1 MHFSNTGESIM
12 TFISSN
18 ASRLWKSLLVGAFAW
33 LCASPAQAA
42 YPEKPVR
49 LVVGFS
55 PGGAT
60 DIAARVVA
68 AELGNILKQPF
79 VVENRP
85 GAGSN
90 LAADYV
96 ARSTAD
102 GYTLFVVAVTS
113 AINQTL
119 YKNLTFDIVK
129 DFAPV
134 GLLIRSPNVLVV
146 NPSLPVNNV
155 QELVDYAKKNPGKL
169 AFASAG
175 TGGSTHMAGELF
187 KLQAGIDMLHVP
199 YRGSAPAMTD
209 LIGGQVQLSFD
220 NMPSAWQHVQSGKL
234 RALAVTTKD
243 RSASAPDLPS
253 MAESGFPD
261 FDVSAWFGLVAPA
274 GTPGD
279 VIEKLNTALNQVLA
293 MPAVRERFDA
303 MGAVA
308 APTTPEQ
315 FGQYIQSEVDI
326 WGKVVKASGATAN

>member
-1 MHFSNTGESIM
+1 
-12 TFISSN
+12 
-18 ASRLWKSLLVGAFAW
+18 
-33 LCASPAQAA
+33 
-42 YPEKPVR
+42 PEKPVR

-68 AELGNILKQPF
+68 AELSNILKQPF
-79 VVENRP
+79 VVENKP

-90 LAADYV
+90 LAADQV
-96 ARSTAD
+96 ARAAPD

-119 YKNLTFDIVK
+119 YKNLNFDLVQ

-134 GLLIRSPNVLVV
+134 GLLIKSPNLLVV

-199 YRGSAPAMTD
+199 YRGSAPAMAD
-209 LIGGQVQLSFD
+209 LIGGQVQLSF
-220 NMPSAWQHVQSGKL
+220 
-234 RALAVTTKD
+234 
-243 RSASAPDLPS
+243 
-253 MAESGFPD
+253 
-261 FDVSAWFGLVAPA
+261 
-274 GTPGD
+274 
-279 VIEKLNTALNQVLA
+279 
-293 MPAVRERFDA
+293 
-303 MGAVA
+303 
-308 APTTPEQ
+308 
-315 FGQYIQSEVDI
+315 
-326 WGKVVKASGATAN
+326 

>member
-1 MHFSNTGESIM
+1 M
-12 TFISSN
+12 TII
-18 ASRLWKSLLVGAFAW
+18 SRLVSPFWKSLLAGMLAWACVG
-33 LCASPAQAA
+33 PAQAA

-68 AELGNILKQPF
+68 AELSNILKQPF
-79 VVENRP
+79 VVENKP

-90 LAADYV
+90 LAADQV
-96 ARSTAD
+96 ARATPD

-113 AINQTL
+113 TINQTL
-119 YKNLTFDIVK
+119 YKNLNFDIVK

-134 GLLIRSPNVLVV
+134 GLLIKSPNLLVV

-199 YRGSAPAMTD
+199 YRGSAPAMAD

-234 RALAVTTKD
+234 RALAVTTKE
-243 RSASAPDLPS
+243 RSGSAPNVPT
-253 MAESGFPD
+253 MAESGFPE

-274 GTPGD
+274 GTPSD
-279 VIEKLNTALNQVLA
+279 VIATLNTAVNQVLA
-293 MPAVRERFDA
+293 MPAVRERFDT

-315 FGQYIQSEVDI
+315 FGDYIKSEVDM
-326 WGKVVKASGATAN
+326 WGKVVKASGASAN

>member
-1 MHFSNTGESIM
+1 M
-12 TFISSN
+12 TFLSRKISTC
-18 ASRLWKSLLVGAFAW
+18 WKLLLAGALAW
-33 LCASPAQAA
+33 GCAGPAQAA
-42 YPEKPVR
+42 YPDKPVR

-55 PGGAT
+55 PGGTT
-60 DIAARVVA
+60 DIAARVIA
-68 AELGNILKQPF
+68 AELGNILKQSF
-79 VVENRP
+79 VVENKP

-90 LAADYV
+90 LAAEHV
-96 ARSTAD
+96 VRSNPD
-102 GYTLFVVAVTS
+102 GYTLFVIAVTS

-119 YKNLTFDIVK
+119 YKNLNFDIVK

-146 NPSLPVNNV
+146 NPSLPVHNV
-155 QELVDYAKKNPGKL
+155 KELVDYAKKNPGKL

-220 NMPSAWQHVQSGKL
+220 NMPSAWQHVQTGKL
-234 RALAVTTKD
+234 RALAVTTKE

-253 MAESGFPD
+253 MAESGFPE

-274 GTPGD
+274 GTPKD
-279 VIEKLNTALNQVLA
+279 VIEKSNAAVNQALA
-293 MPAVRERFDA
+293 MPSVRERFDA

-315 FGQYIQSEVDI
+315 FGQYIKSEVEI
-326 WGKVVKASGATAN
+326 WGEVVKASGATAN

>member
-1 MHFSNTGESIM
+1 MLAGM
-12 TFISSN
+12 L
-18 ASRLWKSLLVGAFAW
+18 AWACVG
-33 LCASPAQAA
+33 PAQAA

-68 AELGNILKQPF
+68 AELSNILKQPF
-79 VVENRP
+79 VVENKP

-90 LAADYV
+90 LAADQV
-96 ARSTAD
+96 ARATPD

-113 AINQTL
+113 TINQTL
-119 YKNLTFDIVK
+119 YKNLNFDIVK

-134 GLLIRSPNVLVV
+134 GLLIKSPNLLVV

-199 YRGSAPAMTD
+199 YRGSAPAMAD

-234 RALAVTTKD
+234 RALAVTTKE
-243 RSASAPDLPS
+243 RSGSAPNVPT
-253 MAESGFPD
+253 MAESGFPE

-274 GTPGD
+274 GTPSD
-279 VIEKLNTALNQVLA
+279 VIATLNTAVNQVLA
-293 MPAVRERFDA
+293 MPAVRERFDT

-315 FGQYIQSEVDI
+315 FGDYIKSEVDM
-326 WGKVVKASGATAN
+326 WGKVVKASGASAN

>member
-1 MHFSNTGESIM
+1 MS
-12 TFISSN
+12 FISRK
-18 ASRLWKSLLVGAFAW
+18 ASMCWKLLLAGVFTLG
-33 LCASPAQAA
+33 CAASAQAA
-42 YPEKPVR
+42 YPDKPVR
-49 LVVGFS
+49 LVVGFA
-55 PGGAT
+55 PGGTT

-68 AELGNILKQPF
+68 TELGNILKQSF
-79 VVENRP
+79 VVENKP

-90 LAADYV
+90 LAAEHV
-96 ARSTAD
+96 VRAAPD
-102 GYTLFVVAVTS
+102 GHTLFVIAVTS

-119 YKNLTFDIVK
+119 YKNLNFDIVK

-146 NPSLPVNNV
+146 NPSLPVTNV
-155 QELVDYAKKNPGKL
+155 KELVDYAKKNPGKL

-220 NMPSAWQHVQSGKL
+220 NMPSAWQHVQTGKL
-234 RALAVTTKD
+234 RALAVTTKE
-243 RSASAPDLPS
+243 RSASAPNLPS
-253 MAESGFPD
+253 MAESGFPE

-274 GTPGD
+274 GTPKD
-279 VIEKLNTALNQVLA
+279 VIEKLNAAVNQVLA
-293 MPAVRERFDA
+293 MPSVRERFDA

-315 FGQYIQSEVDI
+315 FGQYIKSEVDI

>member
-1 MHFSNTGESIM
+1 M
-12 TFISSN
+12 
-18 ASRLWKSLLVGAFAW
+18 LAW
-33 LCASPAQAA
+33 TCAGPVQAA

-68 AELGNILKQPF
+68 AELSNILKQPF
-79 VVENRP
+79 VVENKP

-90 LAADYV
+90 LAADQV
-96 ARSTAD
+96 SRAAPD

-119 YKNLTFDIVK
+119 YKDLNFDIVK

-134 GLLIRSPNVLVV
+134 GLLIKSPNLLVV

-199 YRGSAPAMTD
+199 YRGSAPAMAD

-234 RALAVTTKD
+234 RALAVTTKE
-243 RSASAPDLPS
+243 RSASAPNVPT

-274 GTPGD
+274 GTPSD
-279 VIEKLNTALNQVLA
+279 VIAKLNTAVNQVLA
-293 MPAVRERFDA
+293 MPAVRERFDT

-308 APTTPEQ
+308 APTTPGQ
-315 FGQYIQSEVDI
+315 FGDYIKSEVDM

>member
-1 MHFSNTGESIM
+1 MS
-12 TFISSN
+12 FISRN
-18 ASRLWKSLLVGAFAW
+18 ASMCWKLLLTGVFAW
-33 LCASPAQAA
+33 GCAAPAQAA
-42 YPEKPVR
+42 YPDKPVR

-55 PGGAT
+55 PGGTT

-68 AELGNILKQPF
+68 TELGNILKQSF
-79 VVENRP
+79 VVENKP

-90 LAADYV
+90 LAAEHV
-96 ARSTAD
+96 VRAAPD
-102 GYTLFVVAVTS
+102 GYTLFVIAVTS

-119 YKNLTFDIVK
+119 YKNLNFDIVK

-146 NPSLPVNNV
+146 NPSLPVTNV
-155 QELVDYAKKNPGKL
+155 KELVDYAKKNPGKL

-220 NMPSAWQHVQSGKL
+220 NMPSAWQHVRTGKL
-234 RALAVTTKD
+234 RALAVTTKE
-243 RSASAPDLPS
+243 RSASAPNLPS
-253 MAESGFPD
+253 MAESGFPQ

-274 GTPGD
+274 GTPKD
-279 VIEKLNTALNQVLA
+279 VIEKLNAAVNQVLA
-293 MPAVRERFDA
+293 MPSVRERFDA

-315 FGQYIQSEVDI
+315 FGQYIKSEVDI
-326 WGKVVKASGATAN
+326 WGKVVTASGATAN

>member
-1 MHFSNTGESIM
+1 MAI
-12 TFISSN
+12 ISK
-18 ASRLWKSLLVGAFAW
+18 L
-33 LCASPAQAA
+33 ASPFWKTCLAGMLAWASVGSAQAA

-68 AELGNILKQPF
+68 AELSNILKQPF
-79 VVENRP
+79 VVENKP

-90 LAADYV
+90 LAAEQV
-96 ARSTAD
+96 SRAAPD

-113 AINQTL
+113 TINQTL
-119 YKNLTFDIVK
+119 YKDLNFDIAK

-134 GLLIRSPNVLVV
+134 GLLIKSPNLLVV

-199 YRGSAPAMTD
+199 YRGSAPAMAD

-234 RALAVTTKD
+234 RALAVTTKE
-243 RSASAPDLPS
+243 RSDSAPNVPT

-274 GTPGD
+274 GTPHD
-279 VIEKLNTALNQVLA
+279 VIATLNTAVNQVLA
-293 MPAVRERFDA
+293 MPAVRERFDT

-315 FGQYIQSEVDI
+315 FGDYIKSEVDM